1 MLRKSEARSGM
12 FGFRG
17 RRRRRVERV
26 RVHALIEEAVSEA
39 QALAELVLL
48 VGAKA
53 ASNRNELRVIA
64 SRRNDGVLAVLA
76 RLAHEELSADV
87 RYAVV
92 VLRDA
97 LEALGDALERRVAPT
112 PRVGSSE
119 RASARKGQLPAA
131 LEEMLYAARFL
142 AIVAGQP

>member
-1 MLRKSEARSGM
+1 ILGKSEAESGM

-64 SRRNDGVLAVLA
+64 SRRNDGILAVLA

-97 LEALGDALERRVAPT
+97 LEALGDALERRVVT
-112 PRVGSSE
+112 PRTGSSE
-119 RASARKGQLPAA
+119 RAPARKSQLPAA

-142 AIVAGQP
+142 